1 MYGLCLQTHN
11 ASFHSSSIKFLLYDS
26 FSTVIY
32 VYFFA
37 YSIALPKVY
46 AHIRNHK
53 MKNINILFQNEIRN
67 EETEIL
73 MATLRFFT
81 RDFIMRI

>member
-1 MYGLCLQTHN
+1 MLHFTAV
-11 ASFHSSSIKFLLYDS
+11 ASYFCSMIFVFFFFHCSIC
-26 FSTVIY
+26 
-32 VYFFA
+32 FFYA

-46 AHIRNHK
+46 AHIKNHK

-67 EETEIL
+67 EETKIL